1 MEISKFLSKKIKVN
15 HRNKFATNKVFN
27 LYFDKI
33 NDENNNVYEDNYLVI
48 ETRHSI
54 DDYTGVSVLPVK
66 DNSVLL
72 IKIYR
77 HAIQKEIFEVPRG
90 FVDNN
95 DESIK
100 FSALRELREE
110 TVLDCRDED
119 IIFMHGMYPEPGI
132 LRAKIA
138 LFIAYNCFESNI
150 NETSGNEL
158 GHNSY
163 KYFSRD
169 EIGTMI
175 NVPENF
181 DTTTFILL
189 NQWYQNKSKN

>member
-1 MEISKFLSKKIKVN
+1 LSKKIKVKY
-15 HRNKFATNKVFN
+15 RNKFATNKVFN
-27 LYFDKI
+27 LYFDAI
-33 NDENNNVYEDNYLVI
+33 NDKNNNVYEDNYLVI
-48 ETRHSI
+48 ETHHTL
-54 DDYTGVSVLPVK
+54 DDFTGVSILPVK

-95 DESIK
+95 DQSIK
-100 FSALRELREE
+100 LSALRELREE
-110 TVLDCRDED
+110 TFLECKDED
-119 IIFMHGMYPEPGI
+119 ITFIHGMYPEPGI

-150 NETSGNEL
+150 NETSRNEL
-158 GHNSY
+158 GHYSY

-169 EIGTMI
+169 EVGTMI
-175 NVPENF
+175 NEPENF

-189 NQWYQNKSKN
+189 KQWLQNKSRN

>member
-1 MEISKFLSKKIKVN
+1 MSKSIKVN

-27 LYFDKI
+27 LYFDAIK
-33 NDENNNVYEDNYLVI
+33 DANNKVSEDSYLVI
-48 ETRHSI
+48 EKHHSLG
-54 DDYTGVSVLPVK
+54 DYTGVSVLPVRN
-66 DNSVLL
+66 DSILL
-72 IKIYR
+72 INVYR

-110 TVLDCRDED
+110 TVLDCKDED
-119 IIFMHGMYPEPGI
+119 IIFVHGMYPEPGI

-138 LFIAYNCFESNI
+138 LFIAYNCFELNTKDTLI
-150 NETSGNEL
+150 NEL
-158 GHNSY
+158 GHKSC

-169 EIGTMI
+169 EVGIMI
-175 NVPENF
+175 NEPENF

-189 NQWYQNKSKN
+189 KQWLQKQSKS